1 MIPDLGKYETVIL
14 SAYGATLLLI
24 AVLILASW
32 LSARRVQ
39 RALSRMEA
47 RRRSAAASR
56 SAGSG
61 TGSDSGPDRG
71 RQASMN
77 REA

>member
-61 TGSDSGPDRG
+61 TGSDSAPDRG